1 MTQTGA
7 PTGRASALRSAS
19 PTKKKRR
26 RVSLTPYLYLTP
38 AIVFLG
44 LVFAYPFVEIV
55 RSSFLVPS
63 ATGDPTLGTANY
75 KYLLGDQVFKQSIL
89 HNLILLLAVPI
100 MTVLALLFSLIL
112 FDQVRGWKV
121 YRTLIFTP
129 YILAVPVVGTTF
141 IYLYSTG
148 GIVNEILRSAGAGF
162 LAQDWLGNPKLV
174 LPSIMSVIIYRELG
188 FGVVLFLAR
197 MMSIPG
203 ELLEAAKLDGANWYR
218 MHRHVTIPQLR
229 SVIEFFVVVEI
240 MTMLS
245 WVFAYVYHDR
255 RRTRV
260 RLRDNGVL
268 HLAKRLRV
276 SVPGHRLGPGGP
288 AARGGVGARF
298 LAAQAAKEERE
309 CRRRLARP
317 EEGRGGRSRSADC
330 SSRRCSSP

>member
-63 ATGDPTLGTANY
+63 ATGDQTLGTANQ
-75 KYLLGDQVFKQSIL
+75 KYLLGDQVFKQSIM
-89 HNLILLLAVPI
+89 H
-100 MTVLALLFSLIL
+100 
-112 FDQVRGWKV
+112 
-121 YRTLIFTP
+121 TLIFTP

-141 IYLYSTG
+141 IYLYSTS
-148 GIVNEILRSAGAGF
+148 GIVNEILRSTGAGF

-245 WVFAYVYHDR
+245 WVFAYVYTMTGGGPGFASVIMEFYIWQNAFEFQSPAIASALAVLLLVAVSGLVFLQHRLR
-255 RRTRV
+255 RRSE
-260 RLRDNGVL
+260 
-268 HLAKRLRV
+268 
-276 SVPGHRLGPGGP
+276 SVDD
-288 AARGGVGARF
+288 V
-298 LAAQAAKEERE
+298 
-309 CRRRLARP
+309 
-317 EEGRGGRSRSADC
+317 
-330 SSRRCSSP
+330 

>member
-7 PTGRASALRSAS
+7 PSGEASALRSTGRA
-19 PTKKKRR
+19 KKGKRQ
-26 RVSLTPYLYLTP
+26 VSLRPYLYLAP
-38 AIVFLG
+38 AAAFLA
-44 LVFAYPFVEIV
+44 LVFVYPFVEIV
-55 RSSFLVPS
+55 QTSLQVPS
-63 ATGDPTLGTANY
+63 ATGTPTFGTENY
-75 KYLLGDQVFKQSIL
+75 RYLLGDQVLRQAVV

-112 FDQVRGWKV
+112 FDQIRGWKV

-148 GIVNEILRSAGAGF
+148 GIVNEILRSVGAGF

-203 ELLEAAKLDGANWYR
+203 ELLEAAKLDGANWYK
-218 MHRHVTIPQLR
+218 MHRHVTVPQLR
-229 SVIEFFVVVEI
+229 SVIQFFVVVEI

-245 WVFAYVYHDR
+245 WVFAYVYTMTGGGPGFASVIMEFYIWQNAFEFQSPAIASALAVLLLAAVSGLIFLQHRLR
-255 RRTRV
+255 RRSE
-260 RLRDNGVL
+260 
-268 HLAKRLRV
+268 
-276 SVPGHRLGPGGP
+276 SVDD
-288 AARGGVGARF
+288 V
-298 LAAQAAKEERE
+298 
-309 CRRRLARP
+309 
-317 EEGRGGRSRSADC
+317 
-330 SSRRCSSP
+330 

>member
-1 MTQTGA
+1 VTQTDA
-7 PTGRASALRSAS
+7 PSGEVSALRSADRA
-19 PTKKKRR
+19 KKERWR
-26 RVSLTPYLYLTP
+26 MSLTPYLYLAP
-38 AIVFLG
+38 AAAFLA
-44 LVFAYPFVEIV
+44 LVVVYPFVEIV
-55 RSSFLVPS
+55 RTSLQVPS
-63 ATGDPTLGTANY
+63 ATGTPTFGTENY
-75 KYLLGDQVFKQSIL
+75 RYLLGDQVLRQAVV

-112 FDQVRGWKV
+112 FDQIRGWKV

-148 GIVNEILRSAGAGF
+148 GIVNEILRSVGVGF

-229 SVIEFFVVVEI
+229 PVIEFFVVVEI

-245 WVFAYVYHDR
+245 WVFAYVYTMTGGGPGFASVIMEFYIWQNAFEFQSPAIASALAVLLLAAVSGLIFLQH
-255 RRTRV
+255 
-260 RLRDNGVL
+260 RLR
-268 HLAKRLRV
+268 
-276 SVPGHRLGPGGP
+276 
-288 AARGGVGARF
+288 
-298 LAAQAAKEERE
+298 
-309 CRRRLARP
+309 
-317 EEGRGGRSRSADC
+317 GRSENVDDV
-330 SSRRCSSP
+330 

>member
-7 PTGRASALRSAS
+7 PSGEASALRSTGRA
-19 PTKKKRR
+19 KKGKRR
-26 RVSLTPYLYLTP
+26 LSLRPYLYLAP
-38 AIVFLG
+38 AAAFLA
-44 LVFAYPFVEIV
+44 LVFVYPFVEIV
-55 RSSFLVPS
+55 RGSFQVPS
-63 ATGDPTLGTANY
+63 ATGNPTFGLENY
-75 KYLLGDQVFKQSIL
+75 RFLLGDQVFRQAVV

-112 FDQVRGWKV
+112 FDQIRGWKV

-129 YILAVPVVGTTF
+129 YILAIPVVGTTF

-162 LAQDWLGNPKLV
+162 LAKDWLGSPKLV

-197 MMSIPG
+197 LMSMPG

-218 MHRHVTIPQLR
+218 MHRHVTIPQMR

-245 WVFAYVYHDR
+245 WVFAYVY
-255 RRTRV
+255 TMTKGGPGFSSMILEFYIWQNAFEFQSPGIASAVAVVLMVAISGLIFLQLRV
-260 RLRDNGVL
+260 RR
-268 HLAKRLRV
+268 
-276 SVPGHRLGPGGP
+276 
-288 AARGGVGARF
+288 
-298 LAAQAAKEERE
+298 AQSGDGE
-309 CRRRLARP
+309 
-317 EEGRGGRSRSADC
+317 
-330 SSRRCSSP
+330 

>member
-44 LVFAYPFVEIV
+44 LVFAYPFVEIF

-63 ATGDPTLGTANY
+63 ATGNPTLGTANY
-75 KYLLGDQVFKQSIL
+75 KYLLGDQVFKQAIL

-148 GIVNEILRSAGAGF
+148 GIVNKILRSAGAGF

-188 FGVVLFLAR
+188 FVVVLFLAR

-245 WVFAYVYHDR
+245 WVFAYVYTMTGGGPGFASVIMEFYIWQNAFEFQSPAIASALAVLLLVAVSGLVFLQHRLR
-255 RRTRV
+255 RRSE
-260 RLRDNGVL
+260 
-268 HLAKRLRV
+268 
-276 SVPGHRLGPGGP
+276 SVDD
-288 AARGGVGARF
+288 V
-298 LAAQAAKEERE
+298 
-309 CRRRLARP
+309 
-317 EEGRGGRSRSADC
+317 
-330 SSRRCSSP
+330 

>member
-7 PTGRASALRSAS
+7 PSGDASDLRSTGRA
-19 PTKKKRR
+19 KKGKRQVPFR
-26 RVSLTPYLYLTP
+26 PYLYLAP
-38 AIVFLG
+38 AAAFLA
-44 LVFAYPFVEIV
+44 LVFVYPFVEIV
-55 RSSFLVPS
+55 QTSLQVPS
-63 ATGDPTLGTANY
+63 ATGTPTFGTENY
-75 KYLLGDQVFKQSIL
+75 RYLLGDQVLRQAVV

-112 FDQVRGWKV
+112 FDQIRGWKV

-148 GIVNEILRSAGAGF
+148 GIVNEILRSVGAGF

-203 ELLEAAKLDGANWYR
+203 ELLEAAKLDGANWYK
-218 MHRHVTIPQLR
+218 MHRHVTVPQLR
-229 SVIEFFVVVEI
+229 SVIQFFVVVEI

-245 WVFAYVYHDR
+245 WVFAYVYTMTGGGPGFASVIMEFYIWQNAFEFQSPAIASALAVLLLAAVSGLIFLQHRLR
-255 RRTRV
+255 RRSE
-260 RLRDNGVL
+260 
-268 HLAKRLRV
+268 
-276 SVPGHRLGPGGP
+276 SVDD
-288 AARGGVGARF
+288 V
-298 LAAQAAKEERE
+298 
-309 CRRRLARP
+309 
-317 EEGRGGRSRSADC
+317 
-330 SSRRCSSP
+330 